1 MERLLRQQ
9 DIAAMLGTTPG
20 VAASILAARGV
31 HPIDFG
37 IGRSR
42 GRRWLSSAV
51 RQVMLDMHEAAQPK
65 AKTARTPHHPPP
77 TSARPGIPPPIKK
90 PPIPE
95 RLSIYRIT
103 PRSAYPAT
111 ASRHPHRP
119 TVRRVV
125 QEERAGPECRSVAR
139 CTALA

>member
-42 GRRWLSSAV
+42 GRRWLESAV
-51 RQVMLDMHEAAQPK
+51 RQVMIDMHEAAQPK
-65 AKTARTPHHPPP
+65 AKPLRQGRAAPTPSMKL
-77 TSARPGIPPPIKK
+77 TTMSIND
-90 PPIPE
+90 
-95 RLSIYRIT
+95 IYRLT
-103 PRSAYPAT
+103 QGQS
-111 ASRHPHRP
+111 
-119 TVRRVV
+119 V
-125 QEERAGPECRSVAR
+125 Q
-139 CTALA
+139 